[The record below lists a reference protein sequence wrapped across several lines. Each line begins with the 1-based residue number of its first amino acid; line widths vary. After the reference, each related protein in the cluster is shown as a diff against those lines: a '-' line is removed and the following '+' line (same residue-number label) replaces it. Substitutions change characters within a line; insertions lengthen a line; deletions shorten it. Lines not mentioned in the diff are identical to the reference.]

1 LIDGFR
7 PAAFGRLFWL
17 LLMKR
22 FLILSGLLFLSLFI
36 WSSMASANDFV
47 YPENSSKFRYYGKAC
62 VGESCQDELDY
73 ARNIGEGHL
82 QTCID
87 YPLAG
92 CTLLVDY
99 NNDNSVAESTVYYY
113 SDSNDIPPSEPDC
126 DSPNYIDVVSG
137 ECVAPRSVCFT
148 SIHTE
153 ENECTY
159 VGGEDPDDPETPSGC
174 TRNYNTGDLICVA
187 DDVPAGGEADCF
199 TVNGEQICPTPDA
212 VCGNKNGSFQ
222 CLEPQ
227 QKGCGSF
234 NGENVCVDPT
244 GHVVP
249 VDDPDHPD
257 NGGNLDGDSK
267 NDPTDSRDPIDGG
280 DPDNQPNAPIDTGAN
295 EGSSEKTARESNLK
309 LGKIESNTKSAADA
323 LKAMALNGI
332 STDLSEEV
340 SDSSTNAILSNAPAE
355 SLISGSND
363 EMFEFIEG
371 IDVASTGGG
380 YGGGMVSGIT
390 DAATDIIPQG
400 VCSELGFNFK
410 GHGFSLGCDKT
421 QRIRDLL
428 SWVFYILTVWFLF
441 DVVTS
446 PTTRQK

>member
-1 LIDGFR
+1 LIGGLR
-7 PAAFGRLFWL
+7 PAAFGRLFWFL
-17 LLMKR
+17 FMKR
-22 FLILSGLLFLSLFI
+22 FLILSGLLFLSLTL
-36 WSSMASANDFV
+36 WSSSSAAADTYFDFEV
-47 YPENSSKFRYYGKAC
+47 DAYDACWEYTNARSTNTDCVRESSGNTQYPFFFRTVLNGSYTT
-62 VGESCQDELDY
+62 
-73 ARNIGEGHL
+73 ARYHFQYE
-82 QTCID
+82 T
-87 YPLAG
+87 
-92 CTLLVDY
+92 
-99 NNDNSVAESTVYYY
+99 
-113 SDSNDIPPSEPDC
+113 PPEPAC

-159 VGGEDPDDPETPSGC
+159 IGGEDPDDPETPAGC
-174 TRNYNTGDLICVA
+174 TRNYNSGDLICVA

-199 TVNGEQICPTPDA
+199 TVNGEQICPTPEA

-249 VDDPDHPD
+249 VEDPDHPD

-267 NDPTDSRDPIDGG
+267 NDPTDSRDPADGG
-280 DPDNQPNAPIDTGAN
+280 DPDNQPNAPIDTAAN
-295 EGSSEKTARESNLK
+295 EVSTEKTARESNLK

-323 LKAMALNGI
+323 LKSMALNGI
-332 STDLSEEV
+332 STDLSEDV
-340 SDSSTNAILSNAPAE
+340 SDSSTNAILANAPAE

-400 VCSELGFNFK
+400 TCSELSFTFK
-410 GHGFSLGCDKT
+410 GHVFSLGCDKT

-441 DVVTS
+441 DVVTT
-446 PTTRQK
+446 PTVRQK

>member
-1 LIDGFR
+1 
-7 PAAFGRLFWL
+7 
-17 LLMKR
+17 MKR
-22 FLILSGLLFLSLFI
+22 FFIFSGLLFLVFQLF
-36 WSSMASANDFV
+36 SSYANATTTYSYYDTRSEALSACRQQEAYLDSGDYGTKYNACSYSQVAQFGQFRLNYSSPYAADAMYRWELGSCPAPNEFND
-47 YPENSSKFRYYGKAC
+47 
-62 VGESCQDELDY
+62 VGEC
-73 ARNIGEGHL
+73 A
-82 QTCID
+82 
-87 YPLAG
+87 
-92 CTLLVDY
+92 
-99 NNDNSVAESTVYYY
+99 
-113 SDSNDIPPSEPDC
+113 PPPPPACE
-126 DSPNYIDVVSG
+126 SPNYIDVVSG

-159 VGGEDPDDPETPSGC
+159 IGGEDPDDPDTPAGC
-174 TRNYNTGDLICVA
+174 TRNYNTGDLICVS
-187 DDVPAGGEADCF
+187 DDVPAGGDADCF
-199 TVNGEQICPTPDA
+199 TVNGEQICPTPEA

-227 QKGCGSF
+227 LKGCGSF

-267 NDPTDSRDPIDGG
+267 NDPTDSRDPVDGG
-280 DPDNQPNAPIDTGAN
+280 DPDNQPDAPIDTAAN
-295 EGSSEKTARESNLK
+295 EVSTEKTARESNLK
-309 LGKIESNTKSAADA
+309 LGKIESNTKAAADT
-323 LKAMALNGI
+323 LKAMSLNGI

-340 SDSSTNAILSNAPAE
+340 SDSQADSIIQNGAT
-355 SLISGSND
+355 GSWD
-363 EMFEFIEG
+363 DPTTGTWAKVDSFTAG
-371 IDVASTGGG
+371 IDAGSAG
-380 YGGGMVSGIT
+380 YSGGMVSGIT

-421 QRIRDLL
+421 ERIRDLL

>member
-1 LIDGFR
+1 LIGGLR
-7 PAAFGRLFWL
+7 PAAFGRLFWFL
-17 LLMKR
+17 FMKR
-22 FLILSGLLFLSLFI
+22 FLILTFVL
-36 WSSMASANDFV
+36 WSSVLLWSSETFAESFSYTSYGEASSACQSYIATQSND
-47 YPENSSKFRYYGKAC
+47 PNSSYFCETNSSQFYVLARYVNNSSGYGG
-62 VGESCQDELDY
+62 V
-73 ARNIGEGHL
+73 IH
-82 QTCID
+82 
-87 YPLAG
+87 
-92 CTLLVDY
+92 VY
-99 NNDNSVAESTVYYY
+99 NWTDGQ
-113 SDSNDIPPSEPDC
+113 PPPPPPPDC
-126 DSPNYIDVVSG
+126 ESPNYIDVVSG

-159 VGGEDPDDPETPSGC
+159 VGGEDPDDPETPAGC

-199 TVNGEQICPTPDA
+199 TVNGEQICPTPEA

-222 CLEPQ
+222 CLEPL

-267 NDPTDSRDPIDGG
+267 NDPTDSRDPVDGG

-309 LGKIESNTKSAADA
+309 LGKIESNTKAVADT
-323 LKAMALNGI
+323 LKSMALNGI

-400 VCSELGFNFK
+400 SCSELSFVFK
-410 GHGFSLGCDKT
+410 GHAFSLGCDKT

-441 DVVTS
+441 DVVTT
-446 PTTRQK
+446 PTVRQK

>member
-1 LIDGFR
+1 
-7 PAAFGRLFWL
+7 
-17 LLMKR
+17 MKR
-22 FLILSGLLFLSLFI
+22 MLIFSGLLFLAITF
-36 WSSMASANDFV
+36 WTSSASAYDS
-47 YPENSSKFRYYGKAC
+47 YTYKSDA
-62 VGESCQDELDY
+62 
-73 ARNIGEGHL
+73 
-82 QTCID
+82 
-87 YPLAG
+87 LAG
-92 CTLLVDY
+92 CQADSGGFGYGYSCTEAPSSVS
-99 NNDNSVAESTVYYY
+99 DNQPYMGFY
-113 SDSNDIPPSEPDC
+113 SPCKNGWGNCYSSRYTWDSPDPPACE
-126 DSPNYIDVVSG
+126 SPNYIDVVSG

-159 VGGEDPDDPETPSGC
+159 VGGEDPDDPETPAGC

-199 TVNGEQICPTPDA
+199 TVNGEQICPTPEA

-227 QKGCGSF
+227 EKGCGSF

-267 NDPTDSRDPIDGG
+267 NDPTDSRDPVDGG

-309 LGKIESNTKSAADA
+309 LGNIESNTKAAADT
-323 LKAMALNGI
+323 LKSMALNGI

-340 SDSSTNAILSNAPAE
+340 SDSSTNAILSNAPSE

-371 IDVASTGGG
+371 IDVAATGGG

-400 VCSELGFNFK
+400 TCSELSFTFK
-410 GHGFSLGCDKT
+410 GHVFSLGCDKT

-441 DVVTS
+441 DVVTT
-446 PTTRQK
+446 PTVRQK

>member
-1 LIDGFR
+1 
-7 PAAFGRLFWL
+7 
-17 LLMKR
+17 MKR
-22 FLILSGLLFLSLFI
+22 FLILCAVLFVSITL
-36 WSSMASANDFV
+36 WSSTASAAGSTYYSGPPVALNACTAAIESRCNGNCSCVQLTASEVSSV
-47 YPENSSKFRYYGKAC
+47 YGRTNAGGWGHWTGSVWGNGYMYSNGNS
-62 VGESCQDELDY
+62 
-73 ARNIGEGHL
+73 
-82 QTCID
+82 
-87 YPLAG
+87 G
-92 CTLLVDY
+92 CTGDEVVDP
-99 NNDNSVAESTVYYY
+99 DSGQCVA
-113 SDSNDIPPSEPDC
+113 PPSDC
-126 DSPNYIDVVSG
+126 ESPNYIDVVTS

-159 VGGEDPDDPETPSGC
+159 VGGEDPDDPETPAGC

-199 TVNGEQICPTPDA
+199 TVNGEQICPTPEA

-249 VDDPDHPD
+249 VDDPDHPE
-257 NGGNLDGDSK
+257 NGGNLDGNSK
-267 NDPTDSRDPIDGG
+267 NDPTDSRDPADGG
-280 DPDNQPNAPIDTGAN
+280 DPNNQPNAPIDTGAN
-295 EGSSEKTARESNLK
+295 EGSSEKTSRESNLK
-309 LGKIESNTKSAADA
+309 LGKIETNTESSAKS
-323 LKAMALNGI
+323 LKEIALNGLNVNN
-332 STDLSEEV
+332 LSEEI
-340 SDSSTNAILSNAPAE
+340 SDSASNSILQNADSEA
-355 SLISGSND
+355 LISGSND
-363 EMFEFIEG
+363 EMFDFIEG
-371 IDVASTGGG
+371 IDVAATGGG

-400 VCSELGFNFK
+400 TCSELGFAFK
-410 GHGFSLGCDKT
+410 SHSFSLGCDKT
-421 QRIRDLL
+421 ERIRDLL